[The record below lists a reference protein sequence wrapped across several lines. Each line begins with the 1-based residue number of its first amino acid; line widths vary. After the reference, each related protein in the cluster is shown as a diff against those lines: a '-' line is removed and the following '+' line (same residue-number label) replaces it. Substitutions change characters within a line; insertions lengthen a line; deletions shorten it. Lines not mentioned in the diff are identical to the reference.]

1 MPALKI
7 FATQPIIIKDTC
19 NLNINNL
26 LNFFWE
32 RSLQLCFLIT
42 LSLGKILDN
51 HKERPWK
58 NSNFSNQLDKQ
69 ISEQL
74 LISKFQRTTEI

>member
-26 LNFFWE
+26 LNFFL
-32 RSLQLCFLIT
+32 RKKFTIMFSYHPV
-42 LSLGKILDN
+42 LGQN
-51 HKERPWK
+51 TRQ
-58 NSNFSNQLDKQ
+58 S
-69 ISEQL
+69 
-74 LISKFQRTTEI
+74 